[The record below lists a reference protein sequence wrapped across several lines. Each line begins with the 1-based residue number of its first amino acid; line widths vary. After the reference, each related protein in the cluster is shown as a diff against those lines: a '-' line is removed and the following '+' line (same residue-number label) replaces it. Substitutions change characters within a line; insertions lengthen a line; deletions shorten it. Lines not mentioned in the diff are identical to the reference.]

1 MALCL
6 MGAGLTVHLAVA
18 SFTLG
23 WTHTIERVPWE
34 EDWRVEPQALVLI
47 QSRIKGSGAGMEPP
61 PQARL
66 VDGWYAWAPDN
77 PSRVEIVLRRAAGVA
92 DWRLCAPEL
101 GCRTL
106 GALLGVE
113 ADPVTLAPCS

>member
-6 MGAGLTVHLAVA
+6 IGAGLSVHLAVA

-34 EDWRVEPQALVLI
+34 EEWRVEPRALVLT
-47 QSRIKGSGAGMEPP
+47 QSRVKGSGAGMEPP

-66 VDGWYAWAPDN
+66 VDGWYVWAPDN
-77 PSRVEIVLRRAAGVA
+77 SRRAEIVLRRARGIA
-92 DWRLCAPEL
+92 DWRFCAMET
-101 GCRTL
+101 GCTTV
-106 GALLGVE
+106 GALLGVN
-113 ADPVTLAPCS
+113 ADPVKLAPCS